1 MSSLWLVSPSFML
14 VVFSSFL
21 SHPEDRSL
29 LPWLYFCIPAS
40 PSCPPSRSSST
51 LRKAAELRA
60 FLNDTG
66 VFTPAGRAKAPL
78 IDLLLHH
85 PSSIPQA
92 LRLAEESPFVL
103 HDDGH
108 IVDRQTSAERREPL
122 PSEQAAHAS
131 TITQP
136 STPLL

>member
-1 MSSLWLVSPSFML
+1 VSSLWLVSPSFML

-29 LPWLYFCIPAS
+29 LPCIPAS

-51 LRKAAELRA
+51 LRKGAELRA

-92 LRLAEESPFVL
+92 LRLAAESP
-103 HDDGH
+103 
-108 IVDRQTSAERREPL
+108 
-122 PSEQAAHAS
+122 S
-131 TITQP
+131 TT
-136 STPLL
+136 TDTL